1 LALQSS
7 RSPRARVKYGGGQ
20 QLRVDFLHGK
30 YDVVGYVLKYVT
42 KSLVNT
48 VEGKAD
54 LSTAL
59 LFASN
64 KRLFSMNDL
73 RNRSMLD
80 FHPRVSETSY
90 ESKGSAPLSLVE
102 SFCREIE
109 INAQDFIMIE
119 SDDVVLS
126 LWHDIFGCCCEGG

>member
-1 LALQSS
+1 M
-7 RSPRARVKYGGGQ
+7 
-20 QLRVDFLHGK
+20 
-30 YDVVGYVLKYVT
+30 LKYVT